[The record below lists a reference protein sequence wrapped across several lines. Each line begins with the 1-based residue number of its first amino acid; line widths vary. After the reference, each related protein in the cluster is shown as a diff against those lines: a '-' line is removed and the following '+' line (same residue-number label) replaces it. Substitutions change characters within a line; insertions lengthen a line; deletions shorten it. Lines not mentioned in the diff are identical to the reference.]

1 MVGLYELVGL
11 ESGRVLKQPST
22 SEAGFRD
29 VLRNFGDFR
38 RLIQAALR
46 NDNAYA
52 KSMTGAHQ
60 YDTNKWAALG
70 DFIMFDWDW
79 SPHPLLE

>member
-1 MVGLYELVGL
+1 MVDLYELVGP
-11 ESGRVLKQPST
+11 ESGRVLKQSST

-38 RLIQAALR
+38 LFIQAALR
-46 NDNAYA
+46 NDNTYVE
-52 KSMTGAHQ
+52 SMAWPHH
-60 YDTNKWAALG
+60 YDTNKWTALG

-79 SPHPLLE
+79 